1 MNTNLFN
8 SKILSLNAI
17 DNELIAQW
25 SLFARSIT
33 ESNAYLAPEF
43 ALPAIRNLD
52 NGKKIIIVAVWK
64 DDKREILCG
73 FGVFSVSKGDRHF
86 PLPHLVCYQSKH
98 SYLSGILL
106 DNQMQEP
113 IIHCM
118 LESVKKHFPFIY
130 GVRLSQFDS
139 NSSLGEYLRAL
150 PVGSG
155 IHWHLLRETKRAYL
169 NRSVILGNEKW
180 DQHIS
185 SKRSKNFRRTLSKL
199 EKDFGQIEWRVI
211 QSEMADEHVSK
222 FLELENSGWKGDEKS
237 SLASCA
243 ENINFF
249 QQMTREFGIKKEFF
263 FTELLVGGKVIASSS
278 NFMIG
283 RQAFTFKVGMD
294 ESFRDYSPG
303 IINEMMFL
311 KNLASLEFD
320 DIDSG
325 ADESSFINSYWP
337 ERKTLISGMLVFGT
351 ISSLVM
357 HIVTMLK
364 KIKKRLKF

>member
-33 ESNAYLAPEF
+33 ERNPYLAPEF
-43 ALPAIRNLD
+43 ILPAIRYLD
-52 NGKKIIIVAVWK
+52 KGKKIIIVAVWK

-86 PLPHLVCYQSKH
+86 PLPHFVCYQSKH

-113 IIHCM
+113 IVNCM
-118 LESVKKHFPFIY
+118 LESLKKSFPFIC
-130 GVRLSQFDS
+130 GVRLLQFDK

-155 IHWHLLRETKRAYL
+155 IRWHLLIETKRAYL
-169 NRSVILGNEKW
+169 NRSVILDNEKW
-180 DQHIS
+180 DEHIS

-211 QSEMADEHVSK
+211 QSEINDEHISK

-249 QQMTREFGIKKEFF
+249 QQMTSEFGARKEFF
-263 FTELLVGGKVIASSS
+263 FTELLVGGKVIASSA
-278 NFMIG
+278 NFMIA
-283 RQAFTFKVGMD
+283 RQAFAFKVGMD
-294 ESFRDYSPG
+294 QSFYDYSPG

-325 ADESSFINSYWP
+325 ADESSFMNSYWP